1 MIALCS
7 SDPRHLVSFKLQRT
21 PWTLPE
27 LAEAE
32 TELFE
37 WLSFLSFCEK
47 IRALRLHFFVLDA
60 QPIPPRDRKLALL
73 CPKSTNLYNGEKHSR
88 PLAIYELESYSSENF
103 VQENLLTDIEIEKS
117 KVLVSPIIRTRSHK
131 VSSNEV
137 GQLVESLPNLWSHTE
152 NLDAHDVHSPLSH
165 SLDSRSKSLKSKMRS
180 KDDSSYISSNQ
191 LINNWLGN
199 NQLMSTPKF
208 QESLQNVPALQL
220 CPSSRWLRHYGSII
234 DWVRNACASFVK
246 GNQNTM
252 NSLNEMIEMLDDY

>member
-37 WLSFLSFCEK
+37 WLSFLSFW
-47 IRALRLHFFVLDA
+47 
-60 QPIPPRDRKLALL
+60 
-73 CPKSTNLYNGEKHSR
+73 EKHSR

-220 CPSSRWLRHYGSII
+220 
-234 DWVRNACASFVK
+234 VRKLGYAFA
-246 GNQNTM
+246 
-252 NSLNEMIEMLDDY
+252 